1 MSIVW
6 CGIIV
11 CSIIYG
17 GISGNMEQISSAAIE
32 GAGAALELIFG
43 IAGVMCLWC
52 GIMEL
57 LEQAGALRGLA
68 RIMAPLLRRLFPSCR
83 GNSELT
89 QAISANAAANMLGL
103 GNAATPLGLRAISL
117 MDGGK
122 GKTTDDMCRL
132 VVINTASIQLIPT
145 TVAALR
151 ASAGCATPLD
161 ILPAVWLTSI
171 LSVTVGIGATALL
184 KRWWPD

>member
-1 MSIVW
+1 MSIFW

-11 CSIIYG
+11 CSVIYG
-17 GISGNMEQISSAAIE
+17 GISGNMEQVSSAAIE
-32 GAGAALELIFG
+32 GAGAAVELILG
-43 IAGVMCLWC
+43 ITGVMCLWC
-52 GIMEL
+52 GVMEL
-57 LEQAGALRGLA
+57 LEQAGALRALA
-68 RIMAPLLRRLFPSCR
+68 RIMAPLLRRIFPGCR
-83 GNSELT
+83 GNEKLI

-117 MDGGK
+117 MDKGEGK
-122 GKTTDDMCRL
+122 ATDDMCRL

-151 ASAGCATPLD
+151 ASAGCAAPLD

-171 LSVTVGIGATALL
+171 LSVSVGIGATALMR
-184 KRWWPD
+184 RWWPD